1 LYGTLAEQVRTLTAM
16 ESLQMERAVVTRPA
30 GGAEKV
36 QPKPMKNGVIGL
48 VLGIVLGLGAALLWE
63 ALDSPSGRRMPS
75 STDSDYP

>member
-1 LYGTLAEQVRTLTAM
+1 
-16 ESLQMERAVVTRPA
+16 
-30 GGAEKV
+30 V